1 MNPVPQVIT
10 LTIPATWTAE
20 QALAV
25 FDLLDDLRDRIWAH
39 YELPLRDL
47 MIPTYQS
54 SGPASDS
61 NEDPPF

>member
-1 MNPVPQVIT
+1 MNPRPQVIT

-47 MIPTYQS
+47 IIPTNQS